1 LAEDEDYEQDSE
13 AYRKWRSGEDNDRYA
28 SSRNPTETG
37 SKSGSYSIPQSND
50 EYALPGE
57 EDNSRGGSWLDGDI
71 SWPAIIAAF
80 LVFALISA
88 VVFAFV
94 MSSTEESGSMDI
106 VWANTEGIIV
116 KQYDANV
123 FITEEYCKDENDDG
137 YLDDWECWKDFV
149 YQISLVYNYTLDSG
163 NYTLSENLEFWEGE
177 WIDDIERE
185 GEEQLFQKFINETN
199 ERIALNSTVTITYNP
214 NDPGDAFSEF
224 VGPPEEPI
232 GFVGWFLMCCG
243 GMLCIPVIFAG
254 GIIGWA
260 RNAKDMNGGYGQNG
274 RGPFGGFGYNDDRG
288 GRRNGRAVR
297 RTGGS
302 SRSGGGGRSGSGS
315 RGSGGSRSGGG
326 GRRR

>member
-1 LAEDEDYEQDSE
+1 MAEDEDYEQDSE

-57 EDNSRGGSWLDGDI
+57 EDNSRGDSWLDGDV
-71 SWPAIIAAF
+71 SWPVIIAAF

-94 MSSTEESGSMDI
+94 MSSTEESGSMDV

-116 KQYDANV
+116 KQYDANI

-149 YQISLVYNYTLDSG
+149 YQITLVYNYSLDSG

-177 WIDDIERE
+177 WIEDIERE

-199 ERIALNSTVTITYNP
+199 ERIALNSTVIITYNP

-243 GMLCIPVIFAG
+243 GMLCIPVIFVG

-260 RNAKDMNGGYGQNG
+260 RKATDMNGGYGQNR
-274 RGPFGGFGYNDDRG
+274 RGAFEVFESDNNRSGGGNS
-288 GRRNGRAVR
+288 RAVR